1 MLEAMFAAALA
12 MAVTFAVG
20 HPLLVALRQ
29 RKLGKAYSGDE
40 PEAYAAKAGT
50 PTMGG
55 IIFLIGISV
64 AAVPFAVLRDTDVLL
79 PFLAMLA
86 GGALGTYD
94 DLQTLSGKE
103 KLSGHET
110 WFFFVKWAVLLGIG
124 AVVAAELYFRLDFES
139 VFVPHFGAYNL
150 GALYLPIVV
159 VVFVAATSGAVITD
173 GMDGLMAGV
182 SAFAYAAY
190 GAIALAQGQ
199 EALGAFAFAVAGGCA
214 AFLWFNTNPAQ
225 VFMGDL
231 GAQALAVGLVPLAF
245 MTGWWL
251 LLPVIAVVFFLEGL
265 SDVVQIVY
273 FKRTGG
279 RRILRMA
286 PIHYH
291 FQLGGWTET
300 EVVTRFWLVGM
311 LGAALGIALAR
322 LD

>member
-1 MLEAMFAAALA
+1 MLAAALA
-12 MAVTFAVG
+12 MVVTIAVG
-20 HPLLVALRQ
+20 HPLLAALRQ

-40 PEAYAAKAGT
+40 PEAYATKAGT

-55 IIFLIGISV
+55 IIFLIGITV
-64 AAVPFAVLRDTDVLL
+64 AVIPFAILRDADVLI

-94 DLQTLSGKE
+94 DLQTLSGSE

-124 AVVAAELYFRLDFES
+124 AVVAAELFFRLNLES
-139 VFVPHFGAYNL
+139 VLVPHFGAYNL
-150 GALYLPIVV
+150 GAAYLPIVV
-159 VVFVAATSGAVITD
+159 IVLVAATSGAVITD

-190 GAIALAQGQ
+190 GVIALAQGQ
-199 EALGAFAFAVAGGCA
+199 DALGAFAFAVAGGAA
-214 AFLWFNTNPAQ
+214 AFLWFNANPAQ

-251 LLPVIAVVFFLEGL
+251 LLPVIAVVFFFEGL
-265 SDVVQIVY
+265 SDVIQIAY

-279 RRILRMA
+279 RRIFRMA

-300 EVVTRFWLVGM
+300 QVVTRFWLVGL

>member
-1 MLEAMFAAALA
+1 MLEAMLAAALA

-20 HPLLVALRQ
+20 HPLLAALRQ

-40 PEAYAAKAGT
+40 PEAYATKAGT

-55 IIFLIGISV
+55 IIFLIGITV
-64 AAVPFAVLRDTDVLL
+64 AATPFAFLRETDVLL

-94 DLQTLSGKE
+94 DLQTLFGSE
-103 KLSGHET
+103 KISGHET
-110 WFFFVKWAVLLGIG
+110 WFFFVKWAVLLAIG
-124 AVVAAELYFRLDFES
+124 AVLAAELYFRLDFES
-139 VFVPHFGAYNL
+139 VLVPHFGSYSL
-150 GALYLPIVV
+150 GALYLPIFVL
-159 VVFVAATSGAVITD
+159 VFVAATSGAVITD
-173 GMDGLMAGV
+173 GMDGLMASV

-190 GAIALAQGQ
+190 GTIALAQGQ
-199 EALGAFAFAVAGGCA
+199 DELGAFAFAVSGGCA
-214 AFLWFNTNPAQ
+214 AFLWFNSNPAQ

-251 LLPVIAVVFFLEGL
+251 LLPVIAVVFFIEGL

-300 EVVTRFWLVGM
+300 QVVTRFWLVGM
-311 LGAALGIALAR
+311 LGAAIGIALSQ